1 VHNRS
6 VHIVLVAFILAI
18 PLASF
23 AQRGKKKPEEEA
35 SANARIRQAEFL
47 FIEGEKYF
55 ILEDYAKALSYF
67 QKVEELDPENTAVR
81 YKTAEILS
89 KSNKQED
96 LEKAATS
103 LEAALKL
110 EKKNKYYYLLASN
123 IYSNL
128 TQFGKAEKMLEE
140 MMKEIK
146 GTDEYLY
153 DLAALYQYDKK
164 PDEAIK
170 VYNRAE
176 ALMGLNEVSSIQ
188 KQRLLFE
195 QGKTQE
201 AIEEGAKLIAAF
213 PDEERYVVGF
223 AEMLAQNKQGAKAI
237 PYLESFISEHDDSGN
252 AKMVLANLYREA
264 GEEKKSQELIEA
276 AFRDPS
282 IEAGNKVL
290 MLGAYVTKLGQQ
302 KANNIN
308 DPALEAFTIN
318 LYKRLEEVH
327 PTDPNV
333 HIIGGDLNLTLKK
346 TEEARQE
353 YQKAIRYGSTSF
365 EAWQNLLS
373 LESELN
379 EFDSLIA
386 HSEAGLELFP
396 NQAMMY
402 YFNGY
407 AQLRKN
413 HYREAISSLEQTK
426 RLSASNPNLVNE
438 INGMLGD
445 AYNSIKDYA
454 KSDKA
459 YDEALAANPNNNFVL
474 NNYSYYL
481 ALRKENLEKAEKM
494 AALLI
499 KNVPNDANFLDTYA
513 WVLYTSGKYKEAK
526 KVMEKAVE
534 TGDAGATH
542 FEHYGD
548 ILFQLGDVDEA
559 VKQWQ
564 KAKSLDSSN
573 EAVSRKIANRKLQ

>member
-1 VHNRS
+1 MT
-6 VHIVLVAFILAI
+6 L
-18 PLASF
+18 PLASS
-23 AQRGKKKPEEEA
+23 AQRDKKKKPDDEV

-55 ILEDYAKALSYF
+55 ILEDYAKALTYF
-67 QKVEELDPENTAVR
+67 QKVSELDPENTAVL

-89 KSNKQED
+89 KSNKQDD
-96 LEKAATS
+96 LEAAAS
-103 LEAALKL
+103 AMEAALKL
-110 EKKNKYYYLLASN
+110 EKKNRYYYLLASN

-128 TQFGKAEKMLEE
+128 MQFGKAEKMLED

-164 PDEAIK
+164 PDEALK
-170 VYNRAE
+170 VYARAE
-176 ALMGLNEVSSIQ
+176 SILGLNEVSSIQ
-188 KQRLLFE
+188 KQRLLLE
-195 QGKTQE
+195 QGKVTE

-223 AEMLAQNKQGAKAI
+223 AEMLSQNKQGSKAI
-237 PYLESFISEHDDSGN
+237 PYLENFIKDHEDSGN
-252 AKMVLANLYREA
+252 AKMVLANLYREN
-264 GEEKKSQELIEA
+264 GEEKKSQDLIQSV
-276 AFRDPS
+276 FGDPS
-282 IEAGNKVL
+282 MEVGNKVM
-290 MLGAYVTKLGQQ
+290 MLSAYVTKIGQQ
-302 KANNIN
+302 RTRNAP
-308 DPALEAFTIN
+308 DPALESFTLD
-318 LYKRLEEVH
+318 LYKKLEQMY

-333 HIIGGDLNLTLKK
+333 RLLGGDLHLTLKK
-346 TEEARQE
+346 TEEAKEE
-353 YQKAIRYGSTSF
+353 YQKAIQYGSTSF
-365 EAWQNLLS
+365 EGWQNLLT

-379 EFDSLIA
+379 QLDSLIA
-386 HSEAGLELFP
+386 HSEKGLELFP

-438 INGMLGD
+438 VNGMLGD
-445 AYNSIKDYA
+445 AYNAVKDYA

-459 YDEALAANPNNNFVL
+459 YEEALTANPNNNFVL

-494 AALLI
+494 AIQLTR
-499 KNVPNDANFLDTYA
+499 NVPNDANFLDTHA
-513 WVLYTSGKYKEAK
+513 WVLFMAGKYKEAR
-526 KVMEKAVE
+526 KVMEKSIE
-534 TGDAGATH
+534 TGEAGAAH
-542 FEHYGD
+542 YEHYGD
-548 ILFQLGDVDEA
+548 ILFQLGEVDEA

-564 KAKSLDSSN
+564 KSKSLDNTN
-573 EAVSRKIANRKLQ
+573 EAVSKKIANRKL